1 MNDKKTE
8 QLQINLPVEIKEL
21 LLKQAASKGMSDDE
35 FINKILADYAQKH
48 KCDNINN
55 LLNNEKSEYR
65 EIIDELL
72 EILRKF

>member
-8 QLQINLPVEIKEL
+8 QLQINLPVEIKEC
-21 LLKQAASKGMSDDE
+21 LLKQAVSKGMSNDE
-35 FINKILADYAQKH
+35 FINKILADYAEKH
-48 KCDNINN
+48 KDENVDN
-55 LLNNEKSEYR
+55 LLNNEKSEYK

>member
-8 QLQINLPVEIKEL
+8 QLQINLPVEIKEC
-21 LLKQAASKGMSDDE
+21 LLKESTSRGMSDDE
-35 FINKILADYAQKH
+35 LINKILADYAEKH
-48 KCDNINN
+48 KDENVDD
-55 LLNNEKSEYR
+55 LLKNEKSEYK

>member
-8 QLQINLPVEIKEL
+8 QLQINLPVEIKEC
-21 LLKQAASKGMSDDE
+21 LLKEAASRGMSDDE
-35 FINKILADYAQKH
+35 LINKILADYAEKH
-48 KCDNINN
+48 KDENVDN
-55 LLNNEKSEYR
+55 LLNNEKSEYK